1 MTREG
6 QFGYR
11 GFAKEMKHSDW
22 RIPFKTLWE
31 KERLKKQ
38 SGSFDLKSGICNQ
51 RFGKQ
56 KEQKKGDMYG
66 KTEPTGY
73 TTLRCGQDILIK

>member
-38 SGSFDLKSGICNQ
+38 SGSFDLKSGICN
-51 RFGKQ
+51 
-56 KEQKKGDMYG
+56 
-66 KTEPTGY
+66 
-73 TTLRCGQDILIK
+73 